1 MRIIESYLKKIAEI
15 NDLDIADAENR
26 AGEWIFHHGM
36 LFLSPHTWWQSR
48 ETPKSDKRKTP
59 HEGIDI
65 LFFKDRNKQIQNLGT
80 NTLIPA
86 ATDGEVINI
95 CHDFIGKSIVVRHNI
110 SFMQQLD
117 LIFVYAHILPDS
129 MIKVGTALK
138 QGDIIAT
145 IAKTEKEKTT
155 LPPHLHFSVIEI
167 PENTPAKNLNWEL
180 FSHTASKLNL
190 INPLII

>member
-15 NDLDIADAENR
+15 NDLDIADAESR

-36 LFLSPHTWWQSR
+36 LFLSPHTWWQNRKTSK
-48 ETPKSDKRKTP
+48 PDKRKTP

-117 LIFVYAHILPDS
+117 LIFVYAHIVPNTS
-129 MIKVGTALK
+129 IKIGTNLT

-145 IAKTEKEKTT
+145 IAKTNKKKTT
-155 LPPHLHFSVIEI
+155 LPPHLHLSVIEI
-167 PENTPAKNLNWEL
+167 PNEISTENLNWDF
-180 FSHTASKLNL
+180 FSDRTSKINL
-190 INPLII
+190 INPLFI

>member
-15 NDLDIADAENR
+15 NDLDIADAESR

-36 LFLSPHTWWQSR
+36 LFLSPHTWWQNRKTSK
-48 ETPKSDKRKTP
+48 PDKRKTP

-86 ATDGEVINI
+86 ATDGEIINI

-110 SFMQQLD
+110 SFRQQLD

-129 MIKVGTALK
+129 RIKVGTALK
-138 QGDIIAT
+138 QGDILAT

-155 LPPHLHFSVIEI
+155 LPPHLHLSVIEI

-180 FSHTASKLNL
+180 FSNKASKLNL